1 MPLDI
6 ARLLEPVAPEAPC
19 GEDLQYAAADLRDRA
34 RGARRSVVVDGRE
47 QLVVTPPDWRQLE
60 RDALALAGRGKDLW
74 LWVILAR
81 AALQRDGLPGLVA
94 GLRLIADGLDRY
106 WPDIHPAL
114 DLEETDPEQQA
125 FKRRNALNLLAD
137 PEGLLSELH
146 RVPIL
151 SARGYGQFSL
161 RALRLAAG
169 EQRPAPGEEPPDPK
183 IVAAALG
190 EAKPDEVAERDRV
203 RAAAAEIPRLVE
215 RIGTVFAAR
224 TGKAEATPSLEALV
238 ERIGTVFAART
249 GKAEATPS
257 LEALVGFAQDVLRRL
272 PEPAA
277 EPVVPDDPVPVV
289 AEPNGKAG
297 EPVPSPGAVAPAA
310 SRQGVDGREDVMR
323 LLDQILDYYRRREP
337 SSPVPLLLQ
346 RARRLVPMSFVEAMR
361 ELAPSGVDEL
371 VRVAGHLED
380 SGT

>member
-34 RGARRSVVVDGRE
+34 RGARKSVVVDGRE
-47 QLVVTPPDWRQLE
+47 QSVVTPPDWRQLE

-81 AALQRDGLPGLVA
+81 AALQREGLPGLVA

-114 DLEETDPEQQA
+114 DLKETDPEQQA

-169 EQRPAPGEEPPDPK
+169 AAAGTGGGAPGPEDRRGR
-183 IVAAALG
+183 ARRG
-190 EAKPDEVAERDRV
+190 EAGRGGRARPRPRRGGRDPGPRRAHRDRV
-203 RAAAAEIPRLVE
+203 RRAHRQG
-215 RIGTVFAAR
+215 RG
-224 TGKAEATPSLEALV
+224 
-238 ERIGTVFAART
+238 
-249 GKAEATPS
+249 
-257 LEALVGFAQDVLRRL
+257 D
-272 PEPAA
+272 A
-277 EPVVPDDPVPVV
+277 EP
-289 AEPNGKAG
+289 GG
-297 EPVPSPGAVAPAA
+297 
-310 SRQGVDGREDVMR
+310 
-323 LLDQILDYYRRREP
+323 
-337 SSPVPLLLQ
+337 
-346 RARRLVPMSFVEAMR
+346 ARRLR
-361 ELAPSGVDEL
+361 
-371 VRVAGHLED
+371 AGRAATPA
-380 SGT
+380 GAGGRACRPR

>member
-34 RGARRSVVVDGRE
+34 RGARKSVVVDGRE
-47 QLVVTPPDWRQLE
+47 QSVVTPPDWRQLE

-161 RALRLAAG
+161 RALRIAAG
-169 EQRPAPGEEPPDPK
+169 EQRPAPGEEAPDPK

-203 RAAAAEIPRLVE
+203 RAAAAEIPGLVE

-238 ERIGTVFAART
+238 A
-249 GKAEATPS
+249 
-257 LEALVGFAQDVLRRL
+257 FAQDVLRRL

-277 EPVVPDDPVPVV
+277 EPVVADDPVPVV

-297 EPVPSPGAVAPAA
+297 DPMPSPGAVAPAA